1 MEFEQAAIALLAS
14 MVLVLAGMIGWL
26 YWQQT
31 RMFQN
36 MNSIVMVVGELASR
50 PTFVAPEAVMDEEVQ
65 PTTEDTVS
73 PPIPDDEDDRVS
85 VEAEADTAQATL
97 IEGPDTDDLDGKTK
111 KELQDILTK
120 RGIPFSKGDTK
131 PALISLL
138 KATG

>member
-14 MVLVLAGMIGWL
+14 MLLVLAGMVGWL

-50 PTFVAPEAVMDEEVQ
+50 PTFVAPEAVADEEVQ
-65 PTTEDTVS
+65 LTTEETVS

-85 VEAEADTAQATL
+85 VEAEAETTQATL
-97 IEGPDTDDLDGKTK
+97 VEGPDTDDLDGKTK
-111 KELQDILTK
+111 KELQDILIK

-138 KATG
+138 KATA

>member
-50 PTFVAPEAVMDEEVQ
+50 PTFVAPEAVTDEEVQ
-65 PTTEDTVS
+65 PTTEETVS
-73 PPIPDDEDDRVS
+73 PDIPDDEDDRVS
-85 VEAEADTAQATL
+85 VEAETAQATL
-97 IEGPDTDDLDGKTK
+97 VEGPDTDDLDGKTK
-111 KELQDILTK
+111 KELQDILVK

-138 KATG
+138 KATA

>member
-14 MVLVLAGMIGWL
+14 MVLVLAGMVGWL

-50 PTFVAPEAVMDEEVQ
+50 PTFVAPEAVTDEEVQ

-85 VEAEADTAQATL
+85 VEAETAQATL
-97 IEGPDTDDLDGKTK
+97 VEGPDTDDLDGKTK
-111 KELQDILTK
+111 KELQDILIK

-138 KATG
+138 KATA